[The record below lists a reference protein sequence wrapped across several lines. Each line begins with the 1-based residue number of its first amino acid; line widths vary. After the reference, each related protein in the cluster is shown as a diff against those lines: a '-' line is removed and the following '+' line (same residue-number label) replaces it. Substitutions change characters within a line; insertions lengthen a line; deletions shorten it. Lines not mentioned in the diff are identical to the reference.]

1 MANYGNLVYST
12 NTRRLDFDCIFK
24 GDIKLGPVGPRAVMK
39 VERGEADIALEERQ
53 EQLQNLETVVIEVED
68 ERVLDA
74 NVKMEVVGTEEVVED
89 QGADQGAVGGVVDDQ
104 QDQGDQGR
112 EVRGAKLKKEK
123 KKKVRGDEGAREDE
137 IDPFEVFLFLKK
149 KIELEK

>member
-1 MANYGNLVYST
+1 M
-12 NTRRLDFDCIFK
+12 
-24 GDIKLGPVGPRAVMK
+24 
-39 VERGEADIALEERQ
+39 ERGEADIALEEQQ

-68 ERVLDA
+68 VRVLDA

-89 QGADQGAVGGVVDDQ
+89 QGAYQGAVGGVVDDQ

-137 IDPFEVFLFLKK
+137 IDPFEVFLFKK
-149 KIELEK
+149 NRVGKMRGF

>member
-1 MANYGNLVYST
+1 MIV
-12 NTRRLDFDCIFK
+12 FFK
-24 GDIKLGPVGPRAVMK
+24 GDIELGPLGPRAVVK
-39 VERGEADIALEERQ
+39 VERGEADIALEEQQ
-53 EQLQNLETVVIEVED
+53 ENLQNLESIVIEVED

-89 QGADQGAVGGVVDDQ
+89 QEDQGAYQGAVGGVVDDQ

-137 IDPFEVFLFLKK
+137 VDPFEVFSFFK

>member
-1 MANYGNLVYST
+1 MIV
-12 NTRRLDFDCIFK
+12 FFK
-24 GDIKLGPVGPRAVMK
+24 GDIELGPLGHRAVVK
-39 VERGEADIALEERQ
+39 VERGEADIALEEQQ
-53 EQLQNLETVVIEVED
+53 EHLQNLESIVIEVED

-112 EVRGAKLKKEK
+112 EVRGAKPKKEK
-123 KKKVRGDEGAREDE
+123 KKKVRGDEGAREDDV
-137 IDPFEVFLFLKK
+137 DPFEVK